1 MSVYN
6 GRKYLREA
14 IDSVLN
20 QTFADFELIAI
31 DDGSTDGSGAILR
44 EYTDP
49 RLKLLTNETNL
60 GLIGSLNRGL
70 AAARGEYVARQDC
83 DDLLEPER
91 LAKQVAYLDAHPDV
105 VLVGTWM
112 QLIDE
117 QGADITLWRYP
128 TTNAE
133 IRWAMLFNTAVGHP
147 ASMFRTAVARDAG
160 GYSPDFLFAEDYDL
174 WSRLAT
180 RGNVANIPEPLQ
192 RYRVHGNTVSTK
204 NSARQ
209 MQTRLAISKR
219 NIEDITHELSPAAM
233 QLVAQASPPRTSTDL
248 LDMISAYALL
258 LARFEQRVPL
268 TTDVERRIR
277 DTVVE
282 ALSSAFQHVGW
293 SDRIGCLI
301 QRCAFFPSAF
311 WLRGRF
317 LSFVLSDGIK
327 RNIAEWIGKKQGA
340 VVRN

>member
-6 GRKYLREA
+6 GQKYLREA

-31 DDGSTDGSGAILR
+31 DDGSTDGSGAVLR

-117 QGADITLWRYP
+117 HGADITLWRYP

-147 ASMFRTAVARDAG
+147 AAMFRAAVARDAG

-174 WSRLAT
+174 WSRLAA

-219 NIEDITHELSPAAM
+219 NIEQVSRELSGPAM
-233 QLVAQASPPRTSTDL
+233 QLVSQATAPRTKRDL
-248 LDMISAYALL
+248 LDMTSAYTLL
-258 LARFEQRVPL
+258 LGQFKARYPL
-268 TTDVERRIR
+268 SEDVERRIR
-277 DTVVE
+277 DKIIE
-282 ALSSAFQHVGW
+282 KLSTAFQHVGW
-293 SDRIGCLI
+293 FDRIGCLI
-301 QRCAFFPSAF
+301 QRARFFPVEF
-311 WLRGRF
+311 WIRGRF
-317 LSFVLSDGIK
+317 VSFVLSDRIK
-327 RNIAEWIGKKQGA
+327 RKIARWIGKKSGT
-340 VVRN
+340 VVRG